1 MNRTWSRCVCAVA
14 VALAVGSS
22 SPAWA
27 GGSPKDK
34 QEAKALVKDA
44 GKAAKD
50 KRWADAAKA
59 LQRADELDPDPQTK
73 LDLARALVPMGK
85 LVDASR
91 ALNGVTASAKGPS
104 AKKQI
109 DAAQKLLAEIEPRIP
124 WLKITVQPAEAGG
137 AKTAIDGHDIDAKD
151 EVPVD
156 PGEHVVTVEADGFEP
171 VEKQLRLA
179 EGKHEKLTIKL
190 EPTAA
195 PVAKKT
201 EEDAGG
207 GGGSVLPAVLAF
219 GVGAAGIGVGSVF
232 GIMAFNET
240 SKVEQNCKGTK
251 CPPRVQAALDTA
263 KTNGTVSTIAF
274 IVGGVGIAG
283 GIVLLLTSGASAK
296 PDDGADKTATVRP
309 FVGPREVGV
318 AGTF

>member
-1 MNRTWSRCVCAVA
+1 MCAVA
-14 VALAVGSS
+14 IALAVGST

-44 GKAAKD
+44 GKAAKE

-59 LQRADELDPDPQTK
+59 LARADELDPDPQTK

-91 ALNGVTASAKGPS
+91 ALNGVTTSAKGPS
-104 AKKQI
+104 AKKQV

-124 WLKITVQPAEAGG
+124 WLKVTVQPPGAS
-137 AKTAIDGHDIDAKD
+137 AKTAIDGHDVDAKD
-151 EVPVD
+151 ELPVD
-156 PGEHVVTVEADGFEP
+156 PGEHVITVEAEGFEP
-171 VEKQLRLA
+171 AEKQVRLA
-179 EGKHEKLTIKL
+179 EGKHEKITISL

-195 PVAKKT
+195 PVAKKA
-201 EEDAGG
+201 DDDSGG
-207 GGGSVLPAVLAF
+207 GGGSVVPAVLAF

-251 CPPRVQAALDTA
+251 CPARVQSALDTA

-274 IVGGVGIAG
+274 IVGGVGVAG
-283 GIVLLLTSGASAK
+283 GIVLLLTSGGSAK
-296 PDDGADKTATVRP
+296 ADDGADKAAHVRP
-309 FVGPREVGV
+309 FVGPGQAGV
-318 AGTF
+318 TGTF